1 MKKEYLYIIIGI
13 LSILV
18 IFLLIKNTEKATS
31 HAEMTM
37 DEMVQSLQGKSGDA
51 FDKEFI
57 DGMIVHH
64 QGAVEMAKLAIQNAN
79 HQEIVDLAEAIIEA
93 QEKEIN
99 QMHSWYQSWYGVRHN
114 H

>member
-1 MKKEYLYIIIGI
+1 MKKKHLYIIIGI
-13 LSILV
+13 LAVLV
-18 IFLLIKNTEKATS
+18 IFLLVKNLNKADS

-57 DGMIVHH
+57 NGMIVHH
-64 QGAVEMAKLAIQNAN
+64 QGAVEMAQLAIQNAN
-79 HQEIVDLAEAIIEA
+79 HQEIKELAEAIIEA
-93 QEKEIN
+93 QEAEIN